1 MGVYYDFYLE
11 KLVEKDK
18 WSPIQYG
25 DSDVLYSVRNHAR
38 SFFDEYGAAIP
49 LGFQW
54 LSQEYQEKNL
64 EKYENSNEI
73 EKRFLCDFY
82 EMDLDRMMRDYNSGL
97 HEYAGIISRNA
108 YKHLLSDSEYEAK
121 IIDEE
126 VYSRFSDDIKQNYVY
141 HEWDSFYGEY
151 YYLYEIIPRVEKIMN
166 ADGLSLDQVRLLC
179 RIC

>member
-18 WSPIQYG
+18 WSSIQYG

-38 SFFDEYGAAIP
+38 AFFDEYGSAIP
-49 LGFQW
+49 LGFHC
-54 LSQEYQEKNL
+54 LSQEYQAKNR
-64 EKYENSNEI
+64 EQYDNCNEI

-82 EMDLDRMMRDYNSGL
+82 EMDLDRMMKDFNSSL

-108 YKHLLSDSEYEAK
+108 YRHLLSDSGYEAK

-126 VYSRFSDDIKQNYVY
+126 VYARFSDDLKQNYVY
-141 HEWDSFYGEY
+141 HEWDSNYGEY
-151 YYLYEIIPRVEKIMN
+151 YYLYEIIPRVEKMMN
-166 ADGLSLDQVRLLC
+166 AEELRMNQVRLLC

>member
-18 WSPIQYG
+18 WSSVQYE
-25 DSDVLYSVRNHAR
+25 DSDVLYSVRSHAR
-38 SFFDEYGAAIP
+38 SFFDEYGFGLP
-49 LGFQW
+49 LGFQC
-54 LSQEYQEKNL
+54 LSQEYQAKNR
-64 EKYENSNEI
+64 EKYDNCDEI

-82 EMDLDRMMRDYNSGL
+82 EMDLDRMMKDYNSGL

-108 YKHLLSDSEYEAK
+108 FRHLLSDSEYEAE

-126 VYSRFSDDIKQNYVY
+126 VYSKFSDDIKQNYVY
-141 HEWDSFYGEY
+141 HEWDTFYGEY
-151 YYLYEIIPRVEKIMN
+151 YYLYEIIPRVKKIMN
-166 ADGLSLDQVRLLC
+166 ADRLSLDQVRLLC